1 MTPEDPVSYLQGV
14 TNRLPAAHP
23 GINAVRKTLHTA
35 LAYVQATQRSTTL
48 LTIPNSRHQTIARVL
63 FALVPLATLV
73 AMLLAAAPATAAPS
87 CARQVIDDWYDDGRV
102 DRTYPLHCYDDA
114 IEALPPDVR
123 DYSSAKED
131 IQRALQARMRGE
143 ASPPATTDPSPGGSG
158 GGTTTTKP
166 PKNQTTTDVSD
177 PKNENPPEAAG
188 QVDSDSASSVPIPL
202 LVLAGLAL
210 LLIAGGSAGYF
221 IRRYQARNNPPP
233 AV

>member
-1 MTPEDPVSYLQGV
+1 MPYPQGI

-23 GINAVRKTLHTA
+23 GINGVRKTLHTA
-35 LAYVQATQRSTTL
+35 QADVPGTPRTT
-48 LTIPNSRHQTIARVL
+48 TNVTTPTRRHQTIRHVL
-63 FALVPLATLV
+63 HGLAPIAALVAVLV
-73 AMLLAAAPATAAPS
+73 VAAPAAAAPS

-114 IEALPPDVR
+114 INALPPDVR

-131 IQRALQARMRGE
+131 IQRALQARMRNE
-143 ASPPATTDPSPGGSG
+143 PAPAATKDPSPGGSG
-158 GGTTTTKP
+158 GTTTTPTKP
-166 PKNQTTTDVSD
+166 PKNQTTTDVSN
-177 PKNENPPEAAG
+177 PKNENPPEASG

-210 LLIAGGSAGYF
+210 LLIAGGSAGYLV
-221 IRRYQARNNPPP
+221 RRYQGRNNPPP

>member
-1 MTPEDPVSYLQGV
+1 MRPILRTTTIV
-14 TNRLPAAHP
+14 TIPTFPQQTIGRVLC
-23 GINAVRKTLHTA
+23 A
-35 LAYVQATQRSTTL
+35 LAAVA
-48 LTIPNSRHQTIARVL
+48 
-63 FALVPLATLV
+63 ALAAV
-73 AMLLAAAPATAAPS
+73 LLAAAPASAAPS
-87 CARQVIDDWYDDGRV
+87 CGRQVIDDWYDNGRV

-131 IQRALQARMRGE
+131 IQRALQARMRNE
-143 ASPPATTDPSPGGSG
+143 PAPPATGDPSPGG
-158 GGTTTTKP
+158 GTSTTPAKP
-166 PKNQTTTDVSD
+166 PKNQTTTDESD

-188 QVDSDSASSVPIPL
+188 PVDSDSASSVPIPL

-221 IRRYQARNNPPP
+221 VRRYQGRKTPPP

>member
-1 MTPEDPVSYLQGV
+1 MSYLQGV

-35 LAYVQATQRSTTL
+35 LAYVQASQRSTTI

-63 FALVPLATLV
+63 FALVPLAAFV
-73 AMLLAAAPATAAPS
+73 AMLLAAGPATAAPS

-143 ASPPATTDPSPGGSG
+143 ASPPASTDPSPGGSG
-158 GGTTTTKP
+158 GGTTTKP
-166 PKNQTTTDVSD
+166 PKNQTTTDGSD
-177 PKNENPPEAAG
+177 PKNENPPEASG

-202 LVLAGLAL
+202 LILGGLAL

-221 IRRYQARNNPPP
+221 IRRYQGRNNPPP

>member
-1 MTPEDPVSYLQGV
+1 
-14 TNRLPAAHP
+14 
-23 GINAVRKTLHTA
+23 
-35 LAYVQATQRSTTL
+35 
-48 LTIPNSRHQTIARVL
+48 LTIPSRYQTIERVL
-63 FALVPLATLV
+63 CALAPLAALA
-73 AMLLAAAPATAAPS
+73 AMLLAAGPAGAAPS

-131 IQRALQARMRGE
+131 IQRALQARMRNE
-143 ASPPATTDPSPGGSG
+143 PAPAASTDPSPRS
-158 GGTTTTKP
+158 GTTTTSKP
-166 PKNQTTTDVSD
+166 PKNQTTTEVSE
-177 PKNENPPEAAG
+177 PKNENPPEASGDVEA
-188 QVDSDSASSVPIPL
+188 DSASSVPIPL

-221 IRRYQARNNPPP
+221 IRRYQGRNNPPP

>member
-1 MTPEDPVSYLQGV
+1 MPRALQTVYVPLTRALTLSERLCTLRSQPCQAIPGTTTNVTTPS
-14 TNRLPAAHP
+14 R
-23 GINAVRKTLHTA
+23 
-35 LAYVQATQRSTTL
+35 
-48 LTIPNSRHQTIARVL
+48 RHQTIRR
-63 FALVPLATLV
+63 ALYALAPIASLV
-73 AMLLAAAPATAAPS
+73 AVVVAAAPASAAPS

-131 IQRALQARMRGE
+131 IQRALQARMRNE
-143 ASPPATTDPSPGGSG
+143 PAPSATTDPSPGT
-158 GGTTTTKP
+158 GTNPTKP
-166 PKNQTTTDVSD
+166 PKNQTTTEST
-177 PKNENPPEAAG
+177 PKNENPPEASG
-188 QVDSDSASSVPIPL
+188 EVDSDSASSVPIPL

-221 IRRYQARNNPPP
+221 IRRYQGRNNPPP

>member
-1 MTPEDPVSYLQGV
+1 VLY
-14 TNRLPAAHP
+14 
-23 GINAVRKTLHTA
+23 A
-35 LAYVQATQRSTTL
+35 LAS
-48 LTIPNSRHQTIARVL
+48 IA
-63 FALVPLATLV
+63 ALVAT
-73 AMLLAAAPATAAPS
+73 LLAAAPASAAPS

-131 IQRALQARMRGE
+131 IQRALQARMRNE
-143 ASPPATTDPSPGGSG
+143 PAPPATTDPSPSGSG
-158 GGTTTTKP
+158 GGTTTAPTKP
-166 PKNQTTTDVSD
+166 PKNQTTTDVST
-177 PKNENPPEAAG
+177 PKNENPPEASG

-221 IRRYQARNNPPP
+221 VRRYQGRNNPPP

>member
-1 MTPEDPVSYLQGV
+1 
-14 TNRLPAAHP
+14 
-23 GINAVRKTLHTA
+23 
-35 LAYVQATQRSTTL
+35 
-48 LTIPNSRHQTIARVL
+48 LTIPSSRHQTIGRALCVL
-63 FALVPLATLV
+63 APIAAIV
-73 AMLLAAAPATAAPS
+73 AMLLAAAPASAAPS
-87 CARQVIDDWYDDGRV
+87 CARQVIDDWYEDGRV

-143 ASPPATTDPSPGGSG
+143 ASPPATTDPSPGGG
-158 GGTTTTKP
+158 GGGSTSTTPTKP
-166 PKNQTTTDVSD
+166 PKNQTTTDVSN
-177 PKNENPPEAAG
+177 PKNENPPEASG
-188 QVDSDSASSVPIPL
+188 QVDADSASSVPIPL

-221 IRRYQARNNPPP
+221 VRRYQGRNNPPP